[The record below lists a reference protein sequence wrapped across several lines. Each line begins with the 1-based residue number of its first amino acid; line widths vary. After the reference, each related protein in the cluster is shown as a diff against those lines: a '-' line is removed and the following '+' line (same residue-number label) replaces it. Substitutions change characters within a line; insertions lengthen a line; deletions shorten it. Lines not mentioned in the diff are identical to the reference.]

1 MNVAIMKRTTHDVV
15 ARYEIHRAGN
25 GSPPPDDE
33 YFDAAWDR
41 AVADG
46 VVDMRRRRDY
56 DFQLQ
61 LPKTIY
67 EASQ

>member
-1 MNVAIMKRTTHDVV
+1 MNVAIIERATKDVI
-15 ARYEIHRAGN
+15 ARYEIHKAGD
-25 GSPPPDDE
+25 GTPPPDDE
-33 YFDAAWDR
+33 YFDEAWQR
-41 AVADG
+41 AVSERL
-46 VVDMRRRRDY
+46 VDEGNRRGY

>member
-1 MNVAIMKRTTHDVV
+1 MNVAIVNRQTHDVI
-15 ARYEIHRAGN
+15 ARYEIHRAAN

-33 YFDAAWDR
+33 YFDAAWNR
-41 AVADG
+41 AVEDG
-46 VVDMRRRRDY
+46 LVDMRRRRDY
-56 DFQLQ
+56 EFLLQ

>member
-1 MNVAIMKRTTHDVV
+1 MNVAIVKRSSHDVI

-25 GSPPPDDE
+25 GSPPKDDE

-41 AVADG
+41 AVEDG
-46 VVDMRRRRDY
+46 LVDLRRRREY
-56 DFQLQ
+56 EFLLQ
-61 LPKTIY
+61 RPKTLY

>member
-1 MNVAIMKRTTHDVV
+1 MNVAIVRRNSHDVI

-46 VVDMRRRRDY
+46 LVDLRRRRDY
-56 DFQLQ
+56 DFLLQ
-61 LPKTIY
+61 RPKTIY